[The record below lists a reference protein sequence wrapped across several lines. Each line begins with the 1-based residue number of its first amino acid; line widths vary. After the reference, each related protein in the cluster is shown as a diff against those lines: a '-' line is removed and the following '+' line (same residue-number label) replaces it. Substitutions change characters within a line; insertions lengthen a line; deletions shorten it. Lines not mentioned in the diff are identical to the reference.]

1 MLALA
6 EISGLPL
13 TVHDDLENFLDSPED
28 VVCSSTLRV
37 KLQEITPTLLNKSL
51 RYPEFVYEQ
60 RVNVMNREDQ
70 EMWPQGV
77 EYDIISIPA
86 GLLGIEYI
94 KTHIFYSNEVTEKAA
109 CIVHVLCGTLTVVLQ
124 RNAPKLDKYDIETK
138 VQEASLVEVS
148 APAQIVI
155 PTGYYYTFV
164 NAYDKPVVFGRVVGR
179 EHILDYAQIRR
190 ESGLAY
196 YVIAKNARQEIVAN
210 PRYRLQ
216 TEVKKVSLDD
226 VNCLCSAYK
235 TTETPLY
242 QQVKSLG
249 PTLCALLY

>member
-13 TVHDDLENFLDSPED
+13 TVHDELENFLETPDCVIFNSI
-28 VVCSSTLRV
+28 SKIR
-37 KLQEITPTLLNKSL
+37 LQEITPTLLNKSL
-51 RYPEFVYEQ
+51 RYPEVVYEQ
-60 RVNVMNREDQ
+60 RINVMNRDDQ
-70 EMWPQGV
+70 AAWPIGV

-94 KTHIFYSNEVTEKAA
+94 KTHIFFTVEDTEKAA
-109 CIVHVLCGTLTVVLQ
+109 CVIQVLCGTLTVVLQ

-164 NAYDKPVVFGRVVGR
+164 NAYEKPVVFARVVGK
-179 EHILDYAQIRR
+179 EHVLDYAQIKR

-216 TEVKKVSLDD
+216 TEVKKISLDE
-226 VNCLCSAYK
+226 VNCQCGMYK
-235 TTETPLY
+235 TDETPLY
-242 QQVKSLG
+242 DQVKAHG
-249 PTLCALLY
+249 VRLCAILY